1 MSDLGTRIEEQRQ
14 KYGDDLLILGHHYQ
28 RSSVIRH
35 ADARGDSLE
44 LARKAAA
51 SKAKRIVFCGVHFMA
66 ESADIL
72 STDTQSVYLPDCHA
86 GCPMADM
93 ADAEQ
98 MRDAWQQLDAVTHG
112 WLPVVYVN
120 STAEIKAECG
130 RLGGSACTSSNARRV
145 FEWAFAQGQR
155 ILFLPDEHLGTNT
168 ALDMGIPP
176 DEIAIYDPSLPNGGL
191 TESQISRA
199 RVIVWKGFC
208 LVHQAFSLDQV
219 AAVRR
224 DLPDARIII
233 HPEAPAEVVA
243 ACDAHGSTAE
253 IIDYVERAE
262 AGSTIVVGTELN
274 LVERLA
280 DAHRDRLTVKTLRG
294 SVCANMSKITESAL
308 LATLESWPELNR
320 IEVPASI
327 TADAMLSLE
336 RMLAI

>member
-1 MSDLGTRIEEQRQ
+1 MSDISTRIEALRKQA
-14 KYGDDLLILGHHYQ
+14 GDDLLILGHHYQ

-35 ADARGDSLE
+35 ADERGDSLE
-44 LARKAAA
+44 LSRKAASSQA
-51 SKAKRIVFCGVHFMA
+51 SRIVFCGVHFMA

-72 STDTQSVYLPDCHA
+72 TSDEQTVYLPDIHA

-98 MRDAWQQLDAVTHG
+98 MRAAWQALDAVRHG
-112 WLPVVYVN
+112 WLPIVYVN
-120 STAEIKAECG
+120 SMAEIKAECG

-168 ALDMGIPP
+168 ALDMGIPR
-176 DEIAIYDPSLPNGGL
+176 DEIVVYDPALPNGGL
-191 TESQISRA
+191 TPEQMDHA
-199 RVIVWKGFC
+199 RVVVWKGYC
-208 LVHQAFSLDQV
+208 LVHQAFAIEQV
-219 AAVRR
+219 EAVRR
-224 DLPDARIII
+224 DLPEARIII
-233 HPEAPAEVVA
+233 HPEAPADVVA

-253 IIDYVERAE
+253 IIDYVARAE
-262 AGSTIVVGTELN
+262 DGATIVVGTELN

-280 DAHRDRLTVKTLRG
+280 EMHRGRLTVKTLRG

-308 LATLESWPELNR
+308 LATLEAWPELNR
-320 IEVPASI
+320 ITVPAAL